1 MRSFSC
7 LIFALFPDN
16 TKTDP
21 VSNQEFVH
29 YLSDLKTLWN
39 NKKYSDVQPELTRCI
54 GIINANFF
62 VSPYDAPFKILEL
75 IQVLYSNNF
84 IFSVEEVWK
93 VSNTNIS

>member
-1 MRSFSC
+1 M
-7 LIFALFPDN
+7 IFALFPE
-16 TKTDP
+16 KGQSDP
-21 VSNQEFVH
+21 KCNQEFAH

-62 VSPYDAPFKILEL
+62 VTPYDAPLKLLEL

-84 IFSVEEVWK
+84 MLNVEEVWK
-93 VSNTNIS
+93 VSNSNIS